1 MYSIRYVLGMYN
13 DFQFVTLKTGSMYS
27 NENNRNGIIHIQS
40 VCLEM
45 VSKEIQ
51 DNLLLIYTVEYIFT
65 INIETRN

>member
-1 MYSIRYVLGMYN
+1 
-13 DFQFVTLKTGSMYS
+13 MYS

>member
-13 DFQFVTLKTGSMYS
+13 DFQFVTLKNGSMYS

-51 DNLLLIYTVEYIFT
+51 DDLLLIYTVEYIFT